1 MIAAKSRSDT
11 FRPQVASILATP
23 IVKPFTSD
31 HGQDAAGITH
41 GLTEPPEANR
51 HEDLHLFG

>member
-1 MIAAKSRSDT
+1 MIAVKSRKDT

-31 HGQDAAGITH
+31 YG
-41 GLTEPPEANR
+41 
-51 HEDLHLFG
+51 